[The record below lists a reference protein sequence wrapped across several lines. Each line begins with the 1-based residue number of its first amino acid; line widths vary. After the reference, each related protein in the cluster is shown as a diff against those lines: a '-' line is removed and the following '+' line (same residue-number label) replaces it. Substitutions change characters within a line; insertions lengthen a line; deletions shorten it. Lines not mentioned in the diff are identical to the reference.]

1 MFHSQYFMDNE
12 MVQLANGH
20 LLNGD
25 EWRSHA
31 SKSVYGFTGFY
42 FCRVCYAHEFFAFI
56 YPRVLISKLNGRKI
70 IGSMAMRLTSKLMCA
85 RQTSDRVTLEP
96 VLNALCFAIYR
107 HSNKA
112 RLEGFL
118 LLLLCAFELGKQH
131 CRAIRITEGK
141 QRNIFFPGPI
151 RLNQNESRHL
161 PMQGNEIFL
170 TGIALTGHG
179 ITQPATKCGK
189 KIL

>member
-96 VLNALCFAIYR
+96 VLNTLCFAIYR

-112 RLEGFL
+112 RLGGFFFFFFVL
-118 LLLLCAFELGKQH
+118 LNL
-131 CRAIRITEGK
+131 
-141 QRNIFFPGPI
+141 
-151 RLNQNESRHL
+151 ES
-161 PMQGNEIFL
+161 G
-170 TGIALTGHG
+170 
-179 ITQPATKCGK
+179 TQSDQDHRG
-189 KIL
+189 

>member
-1 MFHSQYFMDNE
+1 

-96 VLNALCFAIYR
+96 VLNTLCFAIYR

-112 RLEGFL
+112 RLEGFFSSS
-118 LLLLCAFELGKQH
+118 LCFWTWKAAL
-131 CRAIRITEGK
+131 RVIRITEGE
-141 QRNIFFPGPI
+141 QGNIFFPGPI
-151 RLNQNESRHL
+151 QLNQNESRHL

-170 TGIALTGHG
+170 TGIELTGHG
-179 ITQPATKCGK
+179 ITQPATQCGK
-189 KIL
+189 KKSFKHFPVSH

>member
-1 MFHSQYFMDNE
+1 MDNE

-20 LLNGD
+20 LFNCD

-112 RLEGFL
+112 RLEGFFFFFFVL
-118 LLLLCAFELGKQH
+118 LNLESNTAERSGSQKANKGTFSFQGLSGS
-131 CRAIRITEGK
+131 IRMNLATCQCKGMRFSS
-141 QRNIFFPGPI
+141 Q
-151 RLNQNESRHL
+151 
-161 PMQGNEIFL
+161 
-170 TGIALTGHG
+170 ALR
-179 ITQPATKCGK
+179 
-189 KIL
+189 

>member
-1 MFHSQYFMDNE
+1 

-96 VLNALCFAIYR
+96 VLNTLCFAIYR

-112 RLEGFL
+112 RLEGFF
-118 LLLLCAFELGKQH
+118 LLLCAFELGKRHSEWSGSQRVNKGIFSFQGLSSSIRMNPTT
-131 CRAIRITEGK
+131 CQCKGMRFSSQASSWRAMG
-141 QRNIFFPGPI
+141 
-151 RLNQNESRHL
+151 SHS
-161 PMQGNEIFL
+161 
-170 TGIALTGHG
+170 
-179 ITQPATKCGK
+179 QPHNVGK